1 MKTLDPAVIISAV
14 AALTCFVGV
23 FTLPYSYYMLLR
35 CIATGSA
42 VYLLACHAKAQPDAG
57 KWALVVIALLFNP
70 IFKVHLGREVWQV
83 VDPLAGSI
91 FFWLALVIE
100 QSSNKSPL

>member
-1 MKTLDPAVIISAV
+1 MKTLSPAVIISAV
-14 AALTCFVGV
+14 AALACFVGV

-35 CIATGSA
+35 CVATGSA
-42 VYLLACHAKAQPDAG
+42 VYLLACHAKALPDTG

-83 VDPLAGSI
+83 VDPVAGLI
-91 FFWLALVIE
+91 LFWVAFALGR
-100 QSSNKSPL
+100 